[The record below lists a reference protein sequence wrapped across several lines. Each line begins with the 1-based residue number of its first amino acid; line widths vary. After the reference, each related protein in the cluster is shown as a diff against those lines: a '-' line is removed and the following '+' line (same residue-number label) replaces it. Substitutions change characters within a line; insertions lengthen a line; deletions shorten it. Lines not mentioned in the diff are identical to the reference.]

1 MLKKNDAPVILI
13 SCRDL
18 SFAYD
23 GHTVVW
29 GLNFSVEE
37 GDFLCIFGEN
47 GSGKSTLIKGL
58 LGLMPPAGGRLL
70 KEGFTARELGYLPQE
85 TASRKDFP
93 AGVYEVVLSGR
104 LGLRGFRP
112 FYSRADKRAAE
123 ENLERLGIA
132 PLRGRCYRELSG
144 GQQRRVLLARSL
156 CAGRKLLVMDEPAAG
171 LDPPAAA
178 EFYGLLERLNRELGI
193 TVIMVSHDIG
203 GSLNYGGKVLHL
215 RHEQLFFGT
224 PGAYRQS
231 EPGRKFLEGPPGTAS
246 GTASGVQAAGRG
258 GGEG

>member
-1 MLKKNDAPVILI
+1 MALI

-18 SFAYD
+18 SFAYE

-29 GLNFSVEE
+29 GLNFTVEE
-37 GDFLCIFGEN
+37 GDFLCVFGEN
-47 GSGKSTLIKGL
+47 GSGKSTLVKGL
-58 LGLMPPAGGRLL
+58 LGLMPPGGGGLL
-70 KEGFTARELGYLPQE
+70 REGFTAKDVGYLPQE

-104 LGLRGFRP
+104 LGLRGLRP
-112 FYSRADKRAAE
+112 FYSRTDRRAAE

-132 PLRGRCYRELSG
+132 GLRGCCYRELSG

-156 CAGRKLLVMDEPAAG
+156 CASRKLLVMDEPAAG

-178 EFYGLLERLNRELGI
+178 ELYGLLERLNRELGLTI
-193 TVIMVSHDIG
+193 IMVSHDIEG
-203 GSLNYGGKVLHL
+203 ALNYGGKVLHL

-224 PGAYRQS
+224 PAAYRQS
-231 EPGRKFLEGPPGTAS
+231 APGKKFLAS
-246 GTASGVQAAGRG
+246 PLEAGRLPEAGRTPEAGRG